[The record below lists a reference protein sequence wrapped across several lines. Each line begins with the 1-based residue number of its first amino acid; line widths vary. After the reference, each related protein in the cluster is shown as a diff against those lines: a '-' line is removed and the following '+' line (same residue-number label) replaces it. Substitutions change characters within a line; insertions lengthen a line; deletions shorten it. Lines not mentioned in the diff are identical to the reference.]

1 MKKYIKKIRRLKIIE
16 QILIVLI
23 FAVIIPMAISGFII
37 NNINQQSMRSQLRD
51 SAILISRMVS
61 EEVDVL
67 INSSISELN
76 QINVS
81 MESIGKGKKGKKRY
95 LRKVLANSP
104 SFESIKIYKT
114 PEDLMELH
122 EENIKNHAVSIYT
135 TTKDNKFLVATFSE
149 NFFKEKLF
157 KSLEEDKR
165 QIYVLSSDNTIIAA
179 HNFKEK
185 DFQSTIKYL
194 PSKLKVDSPVI
205 FGKIKNQPMVY
216 LKKTSPDVTIVV
228 NTTKGVTRTAINE
241 NRFKIILAVII
252 AALTVIFVV
261 GLYTYYLYIN
271 IRQLFKG
278 IIAISKGN
286 YQRRIRLLTNVFTPY
301 EIIFLA
307 FEFNRMAS
315 QIHKSYLQL
324 KKNNVELNQ
333 LNEFRSNLIDTVS
346 HEFRTPLTS
355 IQGYT
360 SRLLRQDIEIDEETK
375 QKSLRTIKTQ
385 SERLSRMVEDLLVVP
400 DIEGARI
407 RANAEPLWLNKIIES
422 AISLVKLEA
431 RVIINNVPTD
441 FPLIMADKDRLEQV
455 FVNLL
460 ENAIKYSEEN
470 SIIMVDS
477 VIEDNFAKIYIKNHC
492 EVIPEEKLQKLFEK
506 FTRIDDKTTRTTRGT
521 GLGLFIVKGLVEAM
535 NGKIKLYSNE
545 REGFVVEIK
554 LATFQPRENEMP
566 EIKDEKTQ
574 RGIEA

>member
-1 MKKYIKKIRRLKIIE
+1 MKKIKLKRLKIAE
-16 QILIVLI
+16 QIIIVLL

-51 SAILISRMVS
+51 SAVLVAKMVS
-61 EEVDVL
+61 EEIDVF
-67 INSSISELN
+67 ITSSLNELN
-76 QINVS
+76 QIKNS
-81 MESIGKGKKGKKRY
+81 YEFLSPSSRKKY
-95 LRKVLANSP
+95 LRVTLLNSP
-104 SFESIKIYKT
+104 EFKDLRILKT
-114 PEDLMELH
+114 EKELNSLH
-122 EENIKNHAVSIYT
+122 EYNITHNSFSIYT
-135 TTKDNKFLVATFSE
+135 TLENEHFLIATFNE
-149 NFFKEKLF
+149 KFVKDKLF
-157 KSLEEDKR
+157 KSLSEDKR
-165 QIYVLSSDNTIIAA
+165 QIYVLSTNNKLIAS
-179 HNFKEK
+179 HNYKEK

-194 PSKLKVDSPVI
+194 PKKLKTDTPVI
-205 FGKIKNQPMVY
+205 FGKIKNQPFVY
-216 LKKTSPDVTIVV
+216 LKKTNPDITIIV
-228 NTTKGVTRTAINE
+228 NTTRSVTRKAINE
-241 NRFKIILAVII
+241 NRFKIVLAVLV
-252 AALTVIFVV
+252 ASFTVIFVV

-324 KKNNVELNQ
+324 KSKNAELKE

-360 SRLLRQDIEIDEETK
+360 SRLLRQDIDIDEETR
-375 QKSLRTIKTQ
+375 QKSLRTIKKQ

-400 DIEGARI
+400 DIEGEKLRI
-407 RANAEPLWLNKIIES
+407 NPEPLWLNKIAES
-422 AISLVKLEA
+422 AIALVNNEEKE
-431 RVIINNVPTD
+431 IINNISQD
-441 FPLIMADKDRLEQV
+441 SPLVIADKDRLEQV

-460 ENAIKYSEEN
+460 ENAVKYSAEN
-470 SIIMVDS
+470 ASILMESFID
-477 VIEDNFAKIYIKNHC
+477 ENFARIYIKNQC
-492 EVIPEEKLQKLFEK
+492 EVISEDKLKKLFEK

-535 NGKIKLYSNE
+535 DGEINLYSNKQD
-545 REGFVVEIK
+545 GFVVEIK
-554 LATFQPRENEMP
+554 LPFFKASS
-566 EIKDEKTQ
+566 
-574 RGIEA
+574 